1 MTNPRCRICGSP
13 DLELAWE
20 LAPSPYG
27 DLFRETK
34 EAAQNLPLIG
44 LTLVICREC
53 KLLQITQEVDV
64 EKIYEDYL
72 HQSSVTSGLTDYY
85 RRLSRKLVSQIGLQ
99 ENDLVIDVGSN
110 DGTGLIPYRDRNFR
124 ILGIEPSRAPTAAA
138 LSVGIPTINSFL
150 DESTVASALSKH
162 GPAKLV
168 YSNYLAANVPDPV
181 AFFQNM
187 RAMLTPDG
195 AITVVTGYHPDQF
208 ALNMFDYIN
217 HDHLSYF
224 SVGSA
229 VRLAEACNLKLTGA
243 DRVEH
248 KGGSI
253 HLVFHLADA
262 AVEPDE
268 SISKLMQ
275 RERWMNVNDVAA
287 YGALASRIES
297 AGVEA
302 RELLSS
308 LGAVEVAG
316 VGASI
321 STTHLLHQFKLGT
334 TVQKLYDDD
343 QNKVGRFSPGYG
355 IEVARLSDLPE
366 WSPTAAVIL
375 AWQHTDVLITR
386 LRECGFVGPV
396 ISPLPRTSS
405 FSLP

>member
-72 HQSSVTSGLTDYY
+72 YQSSVTSGLTDYY

-138 LSVGIPTINSFL
+138 LSVGIPTINSFF

-181 AFFQNM
+181 AFFQNI

-208 ALNMFDYIN
+208 AVNMFDYIN

-224 SVGSA
+224 SVDSA

-253 HLVFHLADA
+253 HLVFHPVNA
-262 AVEPDE
+262 AVQPDE
-268 SISKLMQ
+268 SISKLLQ
-275 RERWMNVNDVAA
+275 RERWMRVSDVAT
-287 YGALASRIES
+287 YNALASRIDS
-297 AGVEA
+297 AGREV
-302 RELLSS
+302 RELLST
-308 LGAVEVAG
+308 LGASEVAG
-316 VGASI
+316 IGASI
-321 STTHLLHQFKLGT
+321 STTHLLHQFGIGERVTRLF
-334 TVQKLYDDD
+334 DDD
-343 QNKVGRFSPGYG
+343 PKKIGRFSPGFG
-355 IEVARLSDLPE
+355 IEV
-366 WSPTAAVIL
+366 SPLKDIRNWAGVSAILL
-375 AWQHTDVLITR
+375 AWQHSEVLAQR
-386 LRECGFVGPV
+386 AADEGFVGRTLV
-396 ISPLPRTSS
+396 PLPCP
-405 FSLP
+405 LLVPLN